1 MTACAADESAWPDW
15 DHAEGLADYNTVDS
29 GSEWTSS
36 ILWAARVIAL
46 NTEWF
51 SIVKDLAGTYGIPV
65 TCELLFQ
72 AHYGAIGL
80 NSGMDLYYNLDLSHR
95 TEYATPQLYH
105 SWSILR

>member
-1 MTACAADESAWPDW
+1 MTACAADEGAQVDW
-15 DHAEGLADYNTVDS
+15 DYAEGLTDYNTVDS

-36 ILWAARVIAL
+36 ILWAAITL
-46 NTEWF
+46 NGEYF

-72 AHYGAIGL
+72 SHYGAIGL
-80 NSGMDLYYNLDLSHR
+80 NPSMNLYYNLDLSYR
-95 TEYATPQLYH
+95 VEKSTPQIYH